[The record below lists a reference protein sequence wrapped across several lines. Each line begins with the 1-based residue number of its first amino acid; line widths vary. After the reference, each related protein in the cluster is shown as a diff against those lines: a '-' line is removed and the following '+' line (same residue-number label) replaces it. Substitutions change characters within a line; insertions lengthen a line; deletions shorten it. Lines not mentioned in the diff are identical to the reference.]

1 MVFVDSSALY
11 AIANREEEPHSR
23 AAEAWRRLLADQ
35 AVLLTTN
42 YVLLETS
49 ALVQRRLGMEAL
61 RDFETSVVPLLHVE
75 WVDEERQSIRRPGR
89 AVSQSE
95 EAESGGLRELP
106 GHARNWNPDRV
117 LLRRALSGARVRRH
131 PLIRIPGSR
140 A

>member
-1 MVFVDSSALY
+1 MMVFVDSSALY

-75 WVDEERQSIRRPGR
+75 WVDEERHRFGAQAVLSANRKKLSLVDCVSFQVMRETGIRT
-89 AVSQSE
+89 AFCFDE
-95 EAESGGLRELP
+95 HFREQ
-106 GHARNWNPDRV
+106 GFDV
-117 LLRRALSGARVRRH
+117 
-131 PLIRIPGSR
+131 IP
-140 A
+140 